1 MGQWIARLIAA
12 TALAGLMSTPALAD
26 QRREWM
32 DPAAAEAALAM
43 AEPDSAEARLL
54 TGLLAAFSLNEARAE
69 ENLAPLMTAR
79 RAPADLRG
87 AAASTLG
94 GVWLRQ
100 GRYGDAAAA
109 FEMALAMG
117 DDDAD
122 ARQGLQQSLAIS
134 RALADVPQPS
144 NAGAPVGAVSLQR
157 DVAGLARASVAI
169 NGVDV
174 EMVVDT
180 GANFSVLTESQAQA
194 HGLRILGAP
203 VTVGSTTS
211 DAAEARLGIADTLML
226 GGMRFNDVV
235 FLVMP
240 DDALTFANGA
250 YRIEGILGFPVLS
263 RLQRLTF
270 ETGQDGER
278 MAWRPSEGPGGSR
291 DMFVAGLTPYV
302 YLDLEGQPAAFALD
316 TGANTTSLRRKAV
329 ERHPHLLD
337 QARPA
342 TVTFGGAGGEAQAEG
357 WTLSML
363 ELRSD
368 DTSIVL
374 PEISVSEEAGGRD
387 GVLGRLG
394 RDALSGGFVLDF
406 PAGDFTLIR
415 TEP

>member
-1 MGQWIARLIAA
+1 MRRWIARLIAA
-12 TALAGLMSTPALAD
+12 TALAGLASGQALAD

-43 AEPDSAEARLL
+43 AEPDSAEAMLL
-54 TGLLAAFSLNEARAE
+54 AGLLAAFSLNEAEAE
-69 ENLAPLMTAR
+69 ANLAPLVAGR
-79 RAPADLRG
+79 RTPADLRG

-100 GRYGDAAAA
+100 GRYADAASA
-109 FEMALAMG
+109 FETALAMG
-117 DDDAD
+117 EDDAD
-122 ARQGLQQSLAIS
+122 ARRGLEQSLAIS
-134 RALADVPQPS
+134 RALANVARPS
-144 NAGAPVGAVSLQR
+144 NAGEAEGAVALQR
-157 DVAGLARASVAI
+157 DMAGLARAGVAI

-194 HGLRILGAP
+194 HGLRILNTP

-211 DAAEARLGIADTLML
+211 EAAEARLGVAETLML
-226 GGMRFNDVV
+226 GGMRFRDVV

-240 DDALTFANGA
+240 DEALTFANGA
-250 YRIEGILGFPVLS
+250 YRIDGILGFPVLS

-270 ETGQDGER
+270 ETGPGGER
-278 MAWRPSEGPGGSR
+278 MAWRPSDGPAPSR
-291 DMFVAGLTPYV
+291 DLFVAGLTPYV
-302 YLDLEGQPAAFALD
+302 YLGLEGELATFALD
-316 TGANTTSLRRKAV
+316 TGANTTSLRHEAV

-342 TVTFGGAGGEAQAEG
+342 TVTFGGAGGETQVQG
-357 WTLSML
+357 WTLSTL
-363 ELRSD
+363 ELRTD
-368 DTSIVL
+368 DTSMVL

-394 RDALSGGFVLDF
+394 RDALAGGFVLDF
-406 PAGDFTLIR
+406 PAGDFSLVR
-415 TEP
+415 AEP